1 MASSSSGSS
10 TATALTGNSGSSEE
24 DLQALMEER
33 KRKRMASNRESARRS
48 RMRKR
53 EQSDELMATVTRLRK
68 QNQDIVAAVNFT
80 AQQLLDV
87 EAENSV
93 LRARLGELSH
103 RLESLNEIIGFM
115 NDARLVEY
123 NEPAVDSFLNPFNL
137 AYLNQPNM
145 AFADNMFQC

>member
-10 TATALTGNSGSSEE
+10 TATTLTGNSGSSGE

-53 EQSDELMATVTRLRK
+53 EHSDELMATVTRLQK
-68 QNQDIVAAVNFT
+68 QNHDMVAAVNFT
-80 AQQLLDV
+80 AQHLMDV

-93 LRARLGELSH
+93 LRARVGELSR

-115 NDARLVEY
+115 KDARLV
-123 NEPAVDSFLNPFNL
+123 DCFLNPFNL
-137 AYLNQPNM
+137 AYLNQTIM
-145 AFADNMFQC
+145 VSGDNMFQC